1 MDETSTINCVPAA
14 TPAEDKTIVTL
25 AILTGDESILY
36 EQVIVDNPVT
46 GVQVG
51 VDTIVLL

>member
-36 EQVIVDNPVT
+36 EQVTVDNPDI

-51 VDTIVLL
+51 ADTIVLL